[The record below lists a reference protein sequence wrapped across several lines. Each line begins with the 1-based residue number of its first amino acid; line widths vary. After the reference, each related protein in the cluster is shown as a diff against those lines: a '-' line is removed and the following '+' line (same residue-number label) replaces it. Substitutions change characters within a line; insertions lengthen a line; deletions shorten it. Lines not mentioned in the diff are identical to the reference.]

1 MTDATEAPAPSSL
14 AEPVLADAAET
25 DPAQTD
31 PALSDLAGTD
41 PAQMDAAV
49 AAFRR
54 QLEGQVSLPAS
65 AVQDCLLDLWGSLP
79 EGDSR
84 TEVERWLTETLERTL
99 YSATDVASRLA
110 SVLPAAD

>member
-1 MTDATEAPAPSSL
+1 VGVTDATEAPAPPSL
-14 AEPVLADAAET
+14 ADPALA

-31 PALSDLAGTD
+31 DAHTD
-41 PAQMDAAV
+41 AAHTDAAV

-110 SVLPAAD
+110 SVLPADD